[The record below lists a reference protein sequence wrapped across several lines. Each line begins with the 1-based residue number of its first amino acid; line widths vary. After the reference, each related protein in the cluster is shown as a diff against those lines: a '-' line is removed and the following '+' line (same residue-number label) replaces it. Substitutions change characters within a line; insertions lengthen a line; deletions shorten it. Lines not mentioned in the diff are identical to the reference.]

1 MKDNIECDRN
11 LLNYLIR
18 GVKDYAIFALD
29 PHGIIITWNMG
40 AERAKGYTA
49 DEIIGKHFSTF
60 YTEEAKASKHPDFE
74 LVEALKNGSYEEEG
88 WRVRK
93 DGSLFWAQVTI
104 TAIYDDDGRHIGFA
118 KVTRDLS
125 ERRTLQAESLH
136 QKKQLEEN
144 ENAFREIVNV
154 VKDYAIFM
162 LSPDGM
168 IKTWNSGAERIKG
181 YTAKEVIGKHFS
193 IFYPEAVRKSK
204 HLEFELQEAIQ
215 KGSYEE
221 EGWRIRKDGS
231 QFWASVTIT
240 SVMEDGKLSG
250 FIKVTR
256 DLTEK
261 KLLETQ
267 LEEARDQA
275 ILANQLKSKF
285 VANVTHEIRT
295 PLSGIIGLS
304 QLIAENYD
312 IPADVQD
319 SGKRIF
325 EASGNLL
332 GLLNDLLDFSKLEAG
347 RIEIEERTY
356 EIAQI
361 FDEVKG
367 LTETKAKS
375 KSLKIRTVIDDTLPT
390 TVFIDATKVRQ
401 ILLNLVHNSIKFTES
416 GGIEIAADKVDDNI
430 VFAVTDTGIGV
441 SEDVQSKLFAPFT
454 QGHDATFGG
463 TGLGLSICR
472 QFVELMGGKV
482 DMVSELGQG
491 TSVSFSLPLKEEAGR
506 NE

>member
-1 MKDNIECDRN
+1 MKNNIECDHN

-29 PHGIIITWNMG
+29 PDGIIITWNIG

-49 DEIIGKHFSTF
+49 EEIIGKHFSTF
-60 YTEEAKASKHPDFE
+60 YTEEAKASKHPEFE

-104 TAIYDDDGRHIGFA
+104 TALYDDDGRHIGFA

-125 ERRTLQAESLH
+125 ERKTLEAESLH
-136 QKKQLEEN
+136 QKKQLQES

-162 LSPDGM
+162 LSPDGI

-181 YTAKEVIGKHFS
+181 YKAREIIGKHFS
-193 IFYPEAVRKSK
+193 IFYPEAVKKSK
-204 HLEFELQEAIQ
+204 HLEFELQEAVSN
-215 KGSYEE
+215 GSYEE

-250 FIKVTR
+250 FIKVSR

-304 QLIAENYD
+304 QLIAENDD
-312 IPADVQD
+312 IPGDVQD

-332 GLLNDLLDFSKLEAG
+332 GLLNDLLDFAKLEAG
-347 RIEIEERTY
+347 KIDLDEKPY
-356 EIAQI
+356 AIAQL

-375 KSLKIRTVIDDTLPT
+375 KSLKIRTTIDEALPT
-390 TVFIDATKVRQ
+390 VIILDATKVRQ
-401 ILLNLVHNSIKFTES
+401 ILLNLVHNSIKFTEA
-416 GGIEIAADKVDDNI
+416 GGIEIAADKIDDSI
-430 VFAVTDTGIGV
+430 VFSVTDTGIGV

-472 QFVELMGGKV
+472 QFVELMGGKI
-482 DMVSELGQG
+482 DMVSELGRG
-491 TSVSFSLPLKEEAGR
+491 TSVSFSLPMKEEAGD